1 MLSWSSD
8 RMTKMFAFVAFIQL
22 AIVTSLRKNK
32 PVSITL
38 NAGKEIPI
46 SGFLIGNSESYL
58 FKKEMD
64 YQLNKMK
71 TVSKDNSDSISAI
84 KSSLTDITK
93 VVNGLL
99 KAAVKQPNYGYIGCY
114 KDDNNRH
121 LKHKQSNIGN
131 SITLAKCREL
141 CKGYKYTGLQYRI
154 QCSCGNVLKTKCIQE
169 YKNQIVT

>member
-1 MLSWSSD
+1 M
-8 RMTKMFAFVAFIQL
+8 
-22 AIVTSLRKNK
+22 
-32 PVSITL
+32 
-38 NAGKEIPI
+38 E
-46 SGFLIGNSESYL
+46 
-58 FKKEMD
+58 

-84 KSSLTDITK
+84 KSSLTDISK
-93 VVNGLL
+93 AVNGLL
-99 KAAVKQPNYGYIGCY
+99 KAAAKQPNYGYIGCY